1 MDDKADNHDAEQRK
15 WKMYKLMFEFRGKG
29 PFSALRDNIC
39 TVSLPWSVA
48 NHPNLSNLLR
58 L

>member
-15 WKMYKLMFEFRGKG
+15 WKKNKLMFEFRGKG